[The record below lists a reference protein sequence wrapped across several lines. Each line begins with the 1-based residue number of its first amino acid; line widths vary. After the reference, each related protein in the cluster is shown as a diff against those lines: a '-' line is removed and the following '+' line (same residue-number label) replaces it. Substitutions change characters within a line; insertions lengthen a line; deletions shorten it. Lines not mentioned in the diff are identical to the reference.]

1 MMWDDWLFEH
11 ILLLDT
17 NKHMNISGSKKCNI
31 PLQSRGQL
39 LVPEISMVKH
49 LIAKFE
55 GLLTQVNKN
64 TDCSLNVSDSDH

>member
-1 MMWDDWLFEH
+1 MWDDWLFEH

-17 NKHMNISGSKKCNI
+17 HKHMNISGSKKCNI